1 MPIQHGILI
10 RPPVEAYSL
19 LLNITEGC
27 KWNKCKFCGVYRNQ
41 PYCVIPLD
49 VVFKEIDFYEKQYGK
64 NYINRVFL
72 AGGSSLSA
80 PTDHL
85 IQVIEKVV
93 ETFPNTVEPEGRIS
107 SYAKNHD
114 ILRKSPE
121 DLKRIKEA
129 GLKIVYMG
137 LESGSDK
144 ILKMMRKGTNV
155 YGQIKAS
162 KKLMESGINLS
173 LYIIL
178 GLGGEPLSEEHAIKT
193 AEALNEINPT
203 KFRFRTLN
211 VLPISDLWSEKDT
224 FQICPPWKIIKEEL
238 TILENLGDHITSEV
252 FNDHMSNYISIEGKM
267 PEDKE
272 KMIKYMKILLKDP
285 RIKKLKHKELL
296 SM

>member
-1 MPIQHGILI
+1 MPVQHGILI
-10 RPPVEAYSL
+10 RPPVEANSV
-19 LLNITEGC
+19 LLNVTEGC
-27 KWNKCKFCGVYRNQ
+27 KWNKCKFCGVYRYQ
-41 PYCVIPLD
+41 PYWVRPLEL
-49 VVFKEIDFYEKQYGK
+49 VFKEIEFYAKVYGREFVDK
-64 NYINRVFL
+64 VFL
-72 AGGSSLSA
+72 AGGSALSA

-85 IQVIEKVV
+85 VQIIEKVA
-93 ETFPNTVEPEGRIS
+93 ETFPNTVKPGGRIS

-121 DLKRIKEA
+121 ELRRLKEA

-162 KKLMESGINLS
+162 KKCMDAGIELS

-178 GLGGEPLSEEHAIKT
+178 GLGGIPLSEEHALKT
-193 AEALNEINPT
+193 AEALNKINPH

-211 VLPISDLWSEKDT
+211 ILPISDLWAERDT
-224 FQICPPWKIIKEEL
+224 FPICPPWMIIKEEL
-238 TILENLGDHITSEV
+238 TILENLGDHVTSEV
-252 FNDHMSNYISIEGKM
+252 YNDHISNYVDIEGKL

-272 KMIKYMKILLKDP
+272 AMIRYLRILLKDP
-285 RIKKLKHKELL
+285 MIKKLKHKGLL
-296 SM
+296 TM

>member
-1 MPIQHGILI
+1 MTIQHGILI

-19 LLNITEGC
+19 LLNVTEGC
-27 KWNKCKFCGVYRNQ
+27 RWNKCKFCGVYRNQ
-41 PYCVIPLD
+41 PYWVRPLEL
-49 VVFKEIDFYEKQYGK
+49 VFKEIDFYAMQYGREF
-64 NYINRVFL
+64 IDRVFM
-72 AGGSSLSA
+72 AGGSALSA

-85 IQVIEKVV
+85 EKVIKKIA
-93 ETFPNTVEPEGRIS
+93 ETFPNTLKPEGRIS

-114 ILRKSPE
+114 ILRKTPDE
-121 DLKRIKEA
+121 LRRLKEA

-162 KKLMESGINLS
+162 KKLMESGIKLS

-178 GLGGEPLSEEHAIKT
+178 GLGGVPLSEEHALKT
-193 AEALNEINPT
+193 AEALNKINPD

-211 VLPISDLWSEKDT
+211 ILPISDLWAERDT
-224 FQICPPWKIIKEEL
+224 FQICPPWMIIQEEL
-238 TILENLGDHITSEV
+238 TILENLEDHVTSEV
-252 FNDHMSNYISIEGKM
+252 YNDHMSNYVGIEGKL

-272 KMIKYMKILLKDP
+272 DMIKYLKILLKDP
-285 RIKKLKHKELL
+285 RTKKLKHKGLL